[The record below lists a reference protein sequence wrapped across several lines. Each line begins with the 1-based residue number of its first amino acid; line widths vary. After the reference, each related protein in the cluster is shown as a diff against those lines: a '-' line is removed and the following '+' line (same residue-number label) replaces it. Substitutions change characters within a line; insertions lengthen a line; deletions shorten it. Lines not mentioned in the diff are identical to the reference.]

1 MSAANEAIAQISRIL
16 KQEAHMSDLF
26 DKVSGQMDVF
36 KKLASYIPGFSGYVE
51 RQNRRA
57 ADKLLR
63 ESVAARFEELW
74 TRTSELQ
81 TEMVNEGMIALMD
94 DMEQAA
100 IKLRTFADKI
110 KTASYGYAGFFDA
123 VKIKEEELAQLYQF
137 DLAFYETAEQIE
149 SALTNVEASMGD
161 EEGLK
166 AAIRHLITLAREAVT
181 TFERR
186 YEMINGSGQ

>member
-1 MSAANEAIAQISRIL
+1 
-16 KQEAHMSDLF
+16 MSDLF
-26 DKVSGQMDVF
+26 DKVSGQMDIF
-36 KKLASYIPGFSGYVE
+36 KKLASKIPGFSGYVE

-74 TRTSELQ
+74 THTSELQ
-81 TEMVNEGMIALMD
+81 TTMVSEGMIALMD
-94 DMEQAA
+94 EMEQAA

-137 DLAFYETAEQIE
+137 DLAFFDVADQIE
-149 SALTNVEASMGD
+149 SALTNVEASIGD

-166 AAIRHLITLAREAVT
+166 AAIRHLISLTREAVA

>member
-1 MSAANEAIAQISRIL
+1 
-16 KQEAHMSDLF
+16 MSDLF

-36 KKLASYIPGFSGYVE
+36 KKLASKIPGFSGYVE

-74 TRTSELQ
+74 KRTSEIQ
-81 TEMVNEGMIALMD
+81 TSMIGEGMLSLMD
-94 DMEQAA
+94 EMEQAA
-100 IKLRTFADKI
+100 IQLRTFADKI

-123 VKIKEEELAQLYQF
+123 VKIREEELTQLYQY
-137 DLAFYETAEQIE
+137 DLAFFDVAGQIE
-149 SALTNVEASMGD
+149 SALDNVEASMGD
-161 EEGLK
+161 EEGLT
-166 AAIRHLITLAREAVT
+166 AAIRHLIGLAREAVT
-181 TFERR
+181 TFNRR